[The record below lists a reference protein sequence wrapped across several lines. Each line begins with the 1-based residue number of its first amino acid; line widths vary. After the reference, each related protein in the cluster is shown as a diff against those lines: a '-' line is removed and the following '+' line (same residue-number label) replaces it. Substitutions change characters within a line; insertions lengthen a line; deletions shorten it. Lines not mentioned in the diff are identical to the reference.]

1 VRRVPQ
7 ALAVAVVFGLLGLLI
22 WDLAHSSGSKV
33 LQAVD
38 AGKTIPAPA
47 FVRPRIDTSGT
58 LSLASLRGRV
68 VVMNFWASWCIPCKG
83 EARILE
89 AGSRNW
95 TGRGVVFVGVN
106 EQDLRGPARA
116 FMKRYGITYPV
127 ITDDGPMIGH
137 YGVTGFPETFF
148 VDRRG
153 RVVPP
158 HVTGVVTT
166 ASLDQAIRR
175 ALKT

>member
-1 VRRVPQ
+1 MRRVPQ
-7 ALAVAVVFGLLGLLI
+7 ALAVAVVFGLLGLLV

-38 AGKTIPAPA
+38 AGKPITAPP
-47 FVRPRIDTSGT
+47 FTRPRIDTNGT
-58 LSLASLRGRV
+58 LSLASLRGKV

-89 AGSRNW
+89 AGWQAWS
-95 TGRGVVFVGVN
+95 GKDVVFVGVN

-116 FMKRYGITYPV
+116 FIKRYGITYPV

-148 VDRRG
+148 VDKRG

-158 HVTGVVTT
+158 HITGVVTKT
-166 ASLDQAIRR
+166 SLNQAIRR
-175 ALKT
+175 ALRT

>member
-1 VRRVPQ
+1 MRRVPQ
-7 ALAVAVVFGLLGLLI
+7 ALAVAVVLGLLGLLV
-22 WDLAHSSGSKV
+22 WDLAHSSGGKIAR
-33 LQAVD
+33 AVD
-38 AGKTIPAPA
+38 AGKTIKAPA
-47 FVRPRIDTSGT
+47 FSRPRIDKAGT
-58 LSLASLRGRV
+58 LTLASLRGKV

-83 EARILE
+83 ESPILQ
-89 AGSRNW
+89 AGSKRW
-95 TGRGVVFVGVN
+95 ASKGVVFVGVN

-127 ITDDGPMIGH
+127 ITDNGPLIGH

-158 HVTGVVTT
+158 HVTGVVTR

-175 ALKT
+175 ALRT